1 MSVTA
6 LRFSRLHKLIGLVI
20 GLQVLFWTASG
31 VFFTLFP
38 IETIR
43 GDPWRPAIT
52 HGNLDEMQTEVSAAQ
67 ALTGIDAPVQSLTLK
82 PFLNMPV
89 WVIETSSGRQMV
101 DATTG
106 AVRSPLSGDDI
117 DALRDRFGSA
127 PEGLGT
133 FTVRYLIS
141 ENPLRE
147 YGGPLPA
154 WVIEYEPRKQ
164 RIYVD
169 AMTGDVRAVRTTRW
183 RIFDILW
190 RFHIMDFTGEDR
202 IDSWWMKLASM
213 LGLTLV
219 LSGFVLLVDRARK
232 GRLLG

>member
-6 LRFSRLHKLIGLVI
+6 LRFSRLHKFIGLVI

-43 GDPWRPAIT
+43 GDPWRPAIA
-52 HGNLDEMQTEVSAAQ
+52 HGNLDEMQIEVSAAQ

-82 PFLNMPV
+82 PFLSMPV
-89 WVIETSSGRQMV
+89 WVIETASGRQML

-127 PEGLGT
+127 PEGLGR

-147 YGGPLPA
+147 YGGPLPV

-202 IDSWWMKLASM
+202 INSWWMKLASM
-213 LGLTLV
+213 LALTLV
-219 LSGFVLLVDRARK
+219 LSGFVLLVNRARK